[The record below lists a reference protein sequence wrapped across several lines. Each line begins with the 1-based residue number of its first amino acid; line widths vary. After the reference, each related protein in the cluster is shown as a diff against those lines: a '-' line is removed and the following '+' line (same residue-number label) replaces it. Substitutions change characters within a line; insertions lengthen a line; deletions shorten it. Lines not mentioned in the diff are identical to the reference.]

1 MESENFVDILFKQT
15 DKLYYKYLY
24 KILSLMPG
32 VDKTLFTN
40 NNVKE
45 HKEKN

>member
-1 MESENFVDILFKQT
+1 MLKQT

-32 VDKTLFTN
+32 VDKTVFTN
-40 NNVKE
+40 VKGQ
-45 HKEKN
+45 KEKNENSED

>member
-1 MESENFVDILFKQT
+1 MLKQT

-32 VDKTLFTN
+32 VDKSMFN
-40 NNVKE
+40 KI
-45 HKEKN
+45 K